1 MEKLMYITN
10 SKFEIS
16 KDSLIDF
23 VLLLDEHSELF
34 DNLGLPNN
42 PENIIGLFKNIGI
55 LFNFDESGNITSVY
69 SKSGVSLN
77 RFKEVIPYLIEIL
90 DDDNFIDFVLED
102 GSLISWKNLLENKD
116 LYYESVFDN

>member
-34 DNLGLPNN
+34 DNLGIPNN
-42 PENIIGLFKNIGI
+42 PENIIGLFKSIGI
-55 LFNFDESGNITSVY
+55 LFNFDKSGNITSVY

-77 RFKEVIPYLIEIL
+77 GFKEVIPYLTEIL
-90 DDDNFIDFVLED
+90 DGDNFIDFILED
-102 GSLISWKNLLENKD
+102 GYLISWKDLLENKD
-116 LYYESVFDN
+116 LYYKSVFDN

>member
-1 MEKLMYITN
+1 MEKLMYIIN

-42 PENIIGLFKNIGI
+42 PENIIGLFKSIGI
-55 LFNFDESGNITSVY
+55 LFNFDESGNITSIY

-77 RFKEVIPYLIEIL
+77 RFKEVIPYLAEIL
-90 DDDNFIDFVLED
+90 DDDNFIDFILED
-102 GSLISWKNLLENKD
+102 GSLIFWKNLLENKD
-116 LYYESVFDN
+116 LYHESVFDN

>member
-90 DDDNFIDFVLED
+90 DDDNFIDFILED